1 MTQTTA
7 NSGNDDEKDADGED
21 VRVTITDHDDFS
33 IDNGYFD

>member
-21 VRVTITDHDDFS
+21 VRVTIT
-33 IDNGYFD
+33 IMMTLV